1 METLN
6 QFAKAKKPLNFM
18 AFLEKLVAQF
28 KPLQVYQYAQLG
40 QQWQT
45 ESVFCNPQQK
55 EEEIYYLLIVTEGS
69 TRIENGIQD
78 FANQHY
84 TEGKVVVQAHGA
96 EALKQNLAQSNY
108 YFATV
113 LNQGQLLYSNN
124 GVLCLEEMTNLQPE
138 KRLAQAK
145 LHWKHR
151 GKMANGFLLAA
162 DRALEEDHEAV
173 CLFLLHQVIEQA
185 CIGLIWVFMGY
196 KSDMHNLRRLLYVCA
211 CFSKK
216 PMQHFMG
223 TPENEIMLGVIM
235 KSYSEARYRESF
247 SLENRSAY
255 NFLELVERFMEL
267 AEELCKEKFE
277 AMEAALPVE
286 VEKVEEEIGDIMI
299 DEQLQ
304 KAQ

>member
-6 QFAKAKKPLNFM
+6 QFGKAKKPAHFM

-40 QQWQT
+40 QQRQVA
-45 ESVFCNPQQK
+45 SSFCAAEQQ
-55 EEEIYYLLIVTEGS
+55 EETIFYLLVITEGS

-84 TEGKVVVQAHGA
+84 AEGKVVVQAHGA
-96 EALKQNLAQSNY
+96 AALNQNISQSNY
-108 YFATV
+108 YFAKV
-113 LNQGQLLYSNN
+113 LNQGQLLYSAN
-124 GVLCLEEMTNLQPE
+124 GVLCLEEVPTPRPE

-162 DRALEEDHEAV
+162 SIALEKDHETV

-223 TPENEIMLGVIM
+223 TLENEIMLGIIIR
-235 KSYSEARYRESF
+235 SYSEARYRESF

-255 NFLELVERFMEL
+255 NFLDLVERFMDL

-277 AMEAALPVE
+277 EMEAQLPE
-286 VEKVEEEIGDIMI
+286 VTAEEVTND
-299 DEQLQ
+299 
-304 KAQ
+304 

>member
-6 QFAKAKKPLNFM
+6 HFSKGKKPAHFM
-18 AFLEKLVAQF
+18 AFLEQLVAQF
-28 KPLQVYQYAQLG
+28 EPLQVYQYAQLG
-40 QQWQT
+40 QQCKVD
-45 ESVFCNPQQK
+45 SSFCTTQQQ
-55 EEEIYYLLIVTEGS
+55 EEEIFYLLVITEGS

-84 TEGKVVVQAHGA
+84 TLGKIVVHAHGVA
-96 EALKQNLAQSNY
+96 ALEQNIAQSNY

-113 LNQGQLLYSNN
+113 LNEGHLLYSTN
-124 GVLCLEEMTNLQPE
+124 GVLCLEEVSTPKPD

-162 DRALEEDHEAV
+162 DRALEEDHETV

-223 TPENEIMLGVIM
+223 TPENEIMLSIIM

-267 AEELCKEKFE
+267 AEALCKEKFE
-277 AMEAALPVE
+277 AMEGVLPVE
-286 VEKVEEEIGDIMI
+286 AKKVEE
-299 DEQLQ
+299 
-304 KAQ
+304 

>member
-1 METLN
+1 METTNYLSS
-6 QFAKAKKPLNFM
+6 AKKPAHFM

-28 KPLQVYQYAQLG
+28 KPLQVYQYAQFA
-40 QQWQT
+40 QQWQAA
-45 ESVFCNPQQK
+45 SVFCAPQHK
-55 EEEIYYLLIVTEGS
+55 DEAVYYLLIITEGS

-84 TEGKVVVQAHGA
+84 AEGKVVVQAHGA
-96 EALKQNLAQSNY
+96 AALKQNIAQSNY

-113 LNQGQLLYSNN
+113 LNQGQLLYSAN
-124 GVLCLEEMTNLQPE
+124 GVLCLEEVITPRPE
-138 KRLAQAK
+138 IRLAQAK

-151 GKMANGFLLAA
+151 GKMAQGFLAA
-162 DRALEEDHEAV
+162 AERALEEDHETV

-223 TPENEIMLGVIM
+223 TPENEAMLGIIM
-235 KSYSEARYRESF
+235 RSYSEARYRESF

-277 AMEAALPVE
+277 AMEAELLVEMEQYSQLPITSTNALTN
-286 VEKVEEEIGDIMI
+286 
-299 DEQLQ
+299 
-304 KAQ
+304 

>member
-1 METLN
+1 MEILN
-6 QFAKAKKPLNFM
+6 HLNKAKKTVHFM
-18 AFLEKLVAQF
+18 VFLEKLVAQF

-40 QQWQT
+40 QQRQT
-45 ESVFCNPQQK
+45 ESVFCNSQQK
-55 EEEIYYLLIVTEGS
+55 EEAIYYLLIITEGS

-84 TEGKVVVQAHGA
+84 EEGKVVVHAHGA
-96 EALKQNLAQSNY
+96 TALKQNIAQSNY

-113 LNQGQLLYSNN
+113 LNQGQLLYSAN
-124 GVLCLEEMTNLQPE
+124 GVLCLEEVTTPRPE

-151 GKMANGFLLAA
+151 GKMAQGFLAA
-162 DRALEEDHEAV
+162 AERALEEDHETV

-223 TPENEIMLGVIM
+223 MPENELMLSIIMR
-235 KSYSEARYRESF
+235 SYSEARYRESF

-277 AMEAALPVE
+277 AMEAGLPVE
-286 VEKVEEEIGDIMI
+286 LEKVEEEVVND
-299 DEQLQ
+299 
-304 KAQ
+304 

>member
-1 METLN
+1 METLTPIG
-6 QFAKAKKPLNFM
+6 KAKRPAHFI

-40 QQWQT
+40 QQSQVH
-45 ESVFCNPQQK
+45 SSFCATGQQ
-55 EEEIYYLLIVTEGS
+55 EEAIFYLLVITEGS
-69 TRIENGIQD
+69 TRIENGIQE

-84 TEGKVVVQAHGA
+84 TSGKLVVHAHGA
-96 EALKQNLAQSNY
+96 DALKQNVAQSNY

-124 GVLCLEEMTNLQPE
+124 GVLCLEEVTTPRPE
-138 KRLAQAK
+138 KRLEQAK

-162 DRALEEDHEAV
+162 DRSLEEDHETV

-196 KSDMHNLRRLLYVCA
+196 KSDLHNLRRLLYVCG

-223 TPENEIMLGVIM
+223 TPENEVMLGIIM
-235 KSYSEARYRESF
+235 RSYSEARYRESF

-277 AMEAALPVE
+277 EMELIP
-286 VEKVEEEIGDIMI
+286 K
-299 DEQLQ
+299 EQLPNHDDQ
-304 KAQ
+304 IIND

>member
-6 QFAKAKKPLNFM
+6 HFSKAKKPAHFM

-40 QQWQT
+40 QQWQVD
-45 ESVFCNPQQK
+45 SVFCNPKQK
-55 EEEIYYLLIVTEGS
+55 EEEIYYLLILTEGS

-84 TEGKVVVQAHGA
+84 TAGKLVVHAHGA
-96 EALKQNLAQSNY
+96 EALKQNIAQSNY

-113 LNQGQLLYSNN
+113 LNEGHLLYSAN
-124 GVLCLEEMTNLQPE
+124 GVLCLEDVPTPRPE

-151 GKMANGFLLAA
+151 GKMAQGFLAA
-162 DRALEEDHEAV
+162 AERALEEDHEAV

-185 CIGLIWVFMGY
+185 CVGLIWVFMGY
-196 KSDMHNLRRLLYVCA
+196 KSDMHNLRRLLYVCT

-216 PMQHFMG
+216 PIQHFMG
-223 TPENEIMLGVIM
+223 TPENEIMLSIIM
-235 KSYSEARYRESF
+235 RSYSEARYRESF

-267 AEELCKEKFE
+267 AEALCKEKFE
-277 AMEAALPVE
+277 AMEAELPVE
-286 VEKVEEEIGDIMI
+286 VEKVEKEVAND
-299 DEQLQ
+299 
-304 KAQ
+304 

>member
-1 METLN
+1 METVNHLS
-6 QFAKAKKPLNFM
+6 KVKKTAHFM
-18 AFLEKLVAQF
+18 VFLEKLIAQF
-28 KPLQVYQYAQLG
+28 KPLQVYQYAQLE
-40 QQWQT
+40 QHWQT
-45 ESVFCNPQQK
+45 ESVFCTTQQQ
-55 EEEIYYLLIVTEGS
+55 EEEIYYLLIITEGS

-84 TEGKVVVQAHGA
+84 AEGKVVVHAHGA
-96 EALKQNLAQSNY
+96 PALKQNIAQSNY

-113 LNQGQLLYSNN
+113 LNQGQLLYSAN
-124 GVLCLEEMTNLQPE
+124 GVLCLEEVPTPRQE
-138 KRLAQAK
+138 KRLAQAQ

-151 GKMANGFLLAA
+151 GKMAQGFLAA
-162 DRALEEDHEAV
+162 AERALEEDHETV

-216 PMQHFMG
+216 PMQHFIG
-223 TPENEIMLGVIM
+223 TSENEIMLGIIM
-235 KSYSEARYRESF
+235 RSYSEARYRESF

-277 AMEAALPVE
+277 AMEGELPE
-286 VEKVEEEIGDIMI
+286 VATEVTAEEVTND
-299 DEQLQ
+299 
-304 KAQ
+304 